1 MTANEL
7 AAKLAG
13 AENAEKV
20 GKTFVRPF
28 LRRNFARKAE
38 AKGTTWELTP
48 DMVKD
53 VTTAYKARKA

>member
-13 AENAEKV
+13 KENAEKV

-28 LRRNFARKAE
+28 LRRNFARQAE

-53 VTTAYKARKA
+53 VTAAYKARKA